1 MSLSSSPSPLPK
13 YPFLIADAAF
23 LAFAWFIADSSR
35 HPLDSPA
42 VFGIVVCGL
51 GAAVCGV
58 IPFLVDYSRRQE
70 AMLDERQRSLE
81 ALAQTVATAAEQVGI
96 AANGL
101 NQIVEAA
108 EKNLFEAKRLPQ
120 RLSEQVAEMEA
131 KLSAA
136 REDDRDELEREL
148 ATLRSSES
156 ERLEATAQKIAR
168 AASDWA
174 KAESFGLRHVVA
186 ARTFIAEL
194 EQKTATLRS
203 VLGGA
208 RAPNALAESSSPSE
222 APTAFPTPEPKRK
235 RVAKPAPAEAPAAL
249 SEPTPAE
256 PVPPGATPAESSAA
270 AEPAVAPAAESER
283 EPDSEPSASVAV
295 ETEPEP
301 DAEDMEEARA
311 EPEVEA
317 ESVVVPARPPPFAKA
332 TGGREPALHP
342 DHLFDPDEV
351 SPVIKRTGDGTTRLM
366 VTAYIGIGNR
376 IFIRGEGPGLS
387 WDEGVPLEFVSI
399 GKWRWQTLTAPETVR
414 FKLYKNDREEC
425 RSLKTDS
432 IEPGHLQEV
441 TASF

>member
-1 MSLSSSPSPLPK
+1 MSLPSSPSPLPK

-23 LAFAWFIADSSR
+23 LAIAWFIADSSR
-35 HPLDSPA
+35 HPLDSTA

-58 IPFLVDYSRRQE
+58 IPFLVEYSRRQE

-81 ALAQTVATAAEQVGI
+81 TLAQTVATAAEQVGI

-101 NQIVEAA
+101 NQIVEVA

-120 RLSEQVAEMEA
+120 RLTEQVAEMEA
-131 KLSAA
+131 KFSAA

-194 EQKTATLRS
+194 EQKTATLRA
-203 VLGGA
+203 VMGGA
-208 RAPNALAESSSPSE
+208 RPPGALEEPSVPTEASTSSS
-222 APTAFPTPEPKRK
+222 EPKRRRLPK
-235 RVAKPAPAEAPAAL
+235 AASPPELTEASPEPLPAATESSPEAPSPAEAHAPESVAGAEAEPAL
-249 SEPTPAE
+249 SEP
-256 PVPPGATPAESSAA
+256 
-270 AEPAVAPAAESER
+270 APAAAAGS
-283 EPDSEPSASVAV
+283 
-295 ETEPEP
+295 EPEP
-301 DAEDMEEARA
+301 DAEDMEGTEAGIESEVGA
-311 EPEVEA
+311 EPI
-317 ESVVVPARPPPFAKA
+317 VVPARP
-332 TGGREPALHP
+332 EVALHP

-351 SPVIKRTGDGTTRLM
+351 SPVIKLTGDGSTRLM

-399 GKWRWQTLTAPETVR
+399 GKWRWQTPNAPEAVR

-425 RSLKTDS
+425 RSVRTDS

>member
-1 MSLSSSPSPLPK
+1 MSLPSSPSPLPK

-23 LAFAWFIADSSR
+23 LAIAWFIADSSR
-35 HPLDSPA
+35 HPLGA
-42 VFGIVVCGL
+42 TAAFGIVICGV
-51 GAAVCGV
+51 GAAICGV
-58 IPFLVDYSRRQE
+58 IPFLVDYSRRQD

-81 ALAQTVATAAEQVGI
+81 ALAQTVATAAEQAGI
-96 AANGL
+96 AAHGL
-101 NQIVEAA
+101 HQIVDVA
-108 EKNLFEAKRLPQ
+108 EKNLFEAKKLPQ

-131 KLSAA
+131 KFSAA

-168 AASDWA
+168 AATDWA

-194 EQKTATLRS
+194 EQKTAMLRA

-208 RAPNALAESSSPSE
+208 RPPGALAEPAGPRDALSS
-222 APTAFPTPEPKRK
+222 EPKRK
-235 RVAKPAPAEAPAAL
+235 RAPKA
-249 SEPTPAE
+249 
-256 PVPPGATPAESSAA
+256 
-270 AEPAVAPAAESER
+270 APAAEPGSATALPVGGASAPVSSVVTETAAAPEPPATPVIESDP
-283 EPDSEPSASVAV
+283 EPDDDPGVSLSSVP
-295 ETEPEP
+295 EPEP
-301 DAEDMEEARA
+301 DAEEMEDTEGEEDAA
-311 EPEVEA
+311 P
-317 ESVVVPARPPPFAKA
+317 VVVPAH
-332 TGGREPALHP
+332 RELAIHSGMAPT

-351 SPVIKRTGDGTTRLM
+351 SPAIKRTSDGTTRLM

-399 GKWRWQTLTAPETVR
+399 GKWRWQALNAPEPVR

-425 RSLKTDS
+425 RSLKTDT

>member
-1 MSLSSSPSPLPK
+1 MSLPSSPSPLPK

-23 LAFAWFIADSSR
+23 LAIAWFIADASR
-35 HPLDSPA
+35 HPLGSAA
-42 VFGIVVCGL
+42 VFGVVLCGF

-58 IPFLVDYSRRQE
+58 VPFLVEYSRRQE

-81 ALAQTVATAAEQVGI
+81 ALAQTVATAAEQAGI
-96 AANGL
+96 AAHGL
-101 NQIVEAA
+101 HQIVEVA
-108 EKNLFEAKRLPQ
+108 EKNLLEAKRLPQ
-120 RLSEQVAEMEA
+120 RLGEQVAEMEA
-131 KLSAA
+131 KFSAA

-194 EQKTATLRS
+194 EQKTAALKA
-203 VLGGA
+203 VLGEARLGEARLGGMRPPGA
-208 RAPNALAESSSPSE
+208 LDESSTSAE
-222 APTAFPTPEPKRK
+222 AVTPALEPKRK
-235 RVAKPAPAEAPAAL
+235 RAAKPTPAEAPAL

-256 PVPPGATPAESSAA
+256 SAPPTEAPAEASLAA
-270 AEPAVAPAAESER
+270 RLAVAPAAESER
-283 EPDSEPSASVAV
+283 EPNPGPLASVAV
-295 ETEPEP
+295 EAEPEP
-301 DAEDMEEARA
+301 DAENREAAGA

-317 ESVVVPARPPPFAKA
+317 TSVVVPARP
-332 TGGREPALHP
+332 EVALHP
-342 DHLFDPDEV
+342 DHLFDPDDV
-351 SPVIKRTGDGTTRLM
+351 SPVVKRTSDGSTRLM

-399 GKWRWQTLTAPETVR
+399 GKWRWQTLNAPETVR

-432 IEPGHLQEV
+432 IEPGQLQEV